1 MSLFQCS
8 GGSPTEPRDGSLPSL
23 QDSFFLSPL
32 PQPWRVFTSTPGVGV
47 EQFATPPRRVRAGSW
62 QVFFLLPWPWHQGA
76 LSSAC
81 HPAPRESLEPPLFR
95 IWLRKPAIIFATCE
109 NST

>member
-8 GGSPTEPRDGSLPSL
+8 GGLRQSPGMAP
-23 QDSFFLSPL
+23 SPL
-32 PQPWRVFTSTPGVGV
+32 SRTAFFFHPFTSTPGVGV